1 MRQRYL
7 EFFVGIFIV
16 LAVLAFAFLSFKV
29 SGLADF
35 ATQNTYTVTAYFT
48 NVGDLK
54 ARAPVTIAG
63 VTVGR
68 VRSITLDPK
77 TFQAIATLDIDK
89 KDNNIPTDSTANIYT
104 AGIIG
109 SNYIS
114 LTPGFDETVL
124 KNGDKITNTNQALI
138 LQDLIGQFMYNISH
152 KEQSTNSST
161 ANKNSASNNNS
172 VKK

>member
-1 MRQRYL
+1 
-7 EFFVGIFIV
+7 
-16 LAVLAFAFLSFKV
+16 
-29 SGLADF
+29 
-35 ATQNTYTVTAYFT
+35 
-48 NVGDLK
+48 
-54 ARAPVTIAG
+54 

-68 VRSITLDPK
+68 VKSITLDPK

-114 LTPGFDETVL
+114 LTPGFDETAL

-152 KEQSTNSST
+152 KEQSTNSSA
-161 ANKNSASNNNS
+161 ANKNGASNNDS